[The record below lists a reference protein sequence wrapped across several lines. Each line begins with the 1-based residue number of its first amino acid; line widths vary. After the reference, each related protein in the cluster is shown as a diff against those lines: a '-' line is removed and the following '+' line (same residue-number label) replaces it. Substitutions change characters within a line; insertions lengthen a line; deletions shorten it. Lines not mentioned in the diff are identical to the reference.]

1 MIHPAHITQKVHLN
15 IFKVFVL
22 IPSYS
27 PGDWGGTRK
36 RTICCLLNFQ
46 IVLKLG

>member
-1 MIHPAHITQKVHLN
+1 MIHPAHITQKVRLS

-27 PGDWGGTRK
+27 PGDWGGTRNVQSVVFS
-36 RTICCLLNFQ
+36 TF
-46 IVLKLG
+46 KLF